1 MFDKTY
7 TRIPKTVFALQWLPF
22 ARLPNVTNVM
32 GEVVQPNFT
41 TSMGLAYNPT
51 DPFQPPKQPKITCI
65 GATVRL
71 NEQEVNI
78 EPFDWIIYACDNKQP
93 IQVLS
98 EKMFA
103 VMYVDSTIF
112 KLCDTCAEIAKSIN
126 GSVTLQNDP
135 QSLEDYLAILKAGR
149 SIKVPTQN
157 GDMMF
162 YKEQEFRDFCAKFGK
177 II

>member
-1 MFDKTY
+1 MFDRTF

-41 TSMGLAYNPT
+41 TSMGLAYNAN
-51 DPFQPPKQPKITCI
+51 DPFQPPKQPKITCV

-78 EPFDWIIYACDNKQP
+78 EPFDWIIYSCDTKQP

-103 VMYVDSTIF
+103 VMYVDSTVF

-126 GSVTLQNDP
+126 SSSPQTDP
-135 QSLEDYLAILKAGR
+135 QSLQDFLAILKMGKP
-149 SIKVPTQN
+149 IIVPTAN
-157 GDMMF
+157 GQMEF
-162 YKEQEFRDFCAKFGK
+162 KTEQEFRDFCAKFGK